1 MGDFNFRVEGNL
13 EDIERE
19 IQEQNFNSLLKK
31 D

>member
-13 EDIERE
+13 DEIERE